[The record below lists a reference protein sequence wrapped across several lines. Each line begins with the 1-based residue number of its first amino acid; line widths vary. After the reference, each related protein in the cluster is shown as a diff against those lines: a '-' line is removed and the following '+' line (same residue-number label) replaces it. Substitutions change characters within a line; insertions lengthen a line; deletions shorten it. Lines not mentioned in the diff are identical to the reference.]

1 MKEAAHWGEALLLL
15 RMQGAL
21 LCFVLLD
28 QFVNAFSGALVIY
41 VCRKPPVVINL
52 LVDLNAL
59 FAHPSSRIRASMT
72 NYE

>member
-28 QFVNAFSGALVIY
+28 QFVDAFSGALVIY
-41 VCRKPPVVINL
+41 VCRKPL
-52 LVDLNAL
+52 
-59 FAHPSSRIRASMT
+59 
-72 NYE
+72 

>member
-15 RMQGAL
+15 RMQGAF

-28 QFVNAFSGALVIY
+28 QFVDAFSGALVIY
-41 VCRKPPVVINL
+41 VCREPPVVINL

-59 FAHPSSRIRASMT
+59 FAHLQFPHSRV
-72 NYE
+72 YD